1 MKFRG
6 PTLNFHNVGAG
17 VKHGARHVAS
27 FFDDVV
33 KYVNRFLGKKE
44 IRCEFFYVPPK
55 KGLKRTKL
63 PIALLLSHLQAALFN
78 GILIGI
84 IVNILWATYGSVMK
98 KSAIFRGP
106 IFILLIILLGLVL
119 WISRGSGAALAAWI
133 NVPLEDHELALYH
146 SPRWFFKDTPFS
158 GLRVKFGMQTY
169 HGRRGDIP
177 LEPQLAQSTL
187 ISRLAFIAYAA
198 LAQNASKLLPHSFQV
213 PLLLH
218 LFQAALLLFF
228 LVPIVMANTYAANI
242 RAAMSKKINFME
254 FRNVPIPVTVIAQ
267 LLYFA
272 VLSAVFLYGI
282 AVATHVVDS
291 RILGG
296 SWMFIVPFLGLFDLV
311 FLYFEGP
318 GIFHNAP
325 LLRFYWLQK
334 FYVLLNNIKVAYSH
348 LAYGLFGLGVLV
360 FYIFSV
366 RIVHYKLPSVDVI
379 SVLGPIYLKTYL
391 VFTLAFLLTLGVWR
405 TLNSMFGGGQIVYFA
420 FRGLYYTVLILF
432 IRDFLIYYHSIA
444 PLGRWDIFI
453 ISLWAGL
460 TGVLTAAI
468 AHGVKGFYAPLL
480 FNKPL
485 ESEEKSAQKWFD
497 LDMQIFPNYPEPT
510 SSMLGIEF
518 RNWALFLVTVLI
530 MAVLAEIVGGS
541 GFQRFFPYPGI
552 YIVAI
557 LLLLRDELV
566 AMPQDRKQ
574 KYKTASDFTREMRGL
589 ARLTRGN
596 RYEKASILFPLWI
609 EGATG
614 FMWGYDYIY
623 NFMAWRLF

>member
-1 MKFRG
+1 MRFRG
-6 PTLNFHNVGAG
+6 PALNFHNIRATL
-17 VKHGARHVAS
+17 KHGAKHAVS
-27 FFDDVV
+27 LLKDVL
-33 KYVNRFLGKKE
+33 KAINRFLGKKD

-55 KGLKRTKL
+55 KGLKRIKL
-63 PIALLLSHLQAALFN
+63 PIALFLSHLQAALFN
-78 GILIGI
+78 GILIGY
-84 IVNILWATYGSVMK
+84 IVNILWIAYGDIGDK
-98 KSAIFRGP
+98 HAILRNAGFVFV
-106 IFILLIILLGLVL
+106 ITLFGLAL
-119 WISRGSGAALAAWI
+119 WISRGLGAALAAWI
-133 NVPLEDHELALYH
+133 NVPLEDHELALFH

-169 HGRRGDIP
+169 NGKRGEIP
-177 LEPQLAQSTL
+177 LEPQLAWGTF
-187 ISRLAFIAYAA
+187 ISRLYFISYVSL
-198 LAQNASKLLPHSFQV
+198 LAGLSELVSLYTEVIMMLP
-213 PLLLH
+213 
-218 LFQAALLLFF
+218 F
-228 LVPIVMANTYAANI
+228 LIVVVSINTYAANI
-242 RAAMSKKINFME
+242 RAALSKKINFME
-254 FRNVPIPVTVIAQ
+254 FPNAPAMVTMAAQ
-267 LLYFA
+267 FFYFA
-272 VLSAVFLYGI
+272 LLIAAFLYGMAI
-282 AVATHVVDS
+282 PLGVVGFP
-291 RILGG
+291 LQGV
-296 SWMFIVPFLGLFDLV
+296 SWMLIVPFIGLFDLV

-348 LAYGLFGLGVLV
+348 LAYGLFGLGVLM

-366 RIVHYKLPSVDVI
+366 RIIPTRLTYMQMIVMVS
-379 SVLGPIYLKTYL
+379 PIYLKTYL
-391 VFTLAFLLTLGVWR
+391 VFTLALLLTLGIWR

-420 FRGLYYTVLILF
+420 FRGLYYAVLILF

-460 TGVLTAAI
+460 TGTLTAAI
-468 AHGVKGFYAPLL
+468 VHGVKGLYAPLMY
-480 FNKPL
+480 NKPL

-497 LDMQIFPNYPEPT
+497 LKMQIFPVHPDPT
-510 SSMLGIEF
+510 SSMFLIEF
-518 RNWALFLVTVLI
+518 QNIALFTLIALILALV
-530 MAVLAEIVGGS
+530 AESAKGS
-541 GFQRFFPYPGI
+541 GFTKFFSYPGI
-552 YIVAI
+552 YIAAV

-566 AMPQDRKQ
+566 PMPRDRNQ
-574 KYKTASDFTREMRGL
+574 KYKWASDLTREMKGL